1 MLEAFNELMADPTS
15 RAELVGGLVEV
26 LIFIIPAG
34 AYALSFRIPQPLYA
48 ACATAPI
55 VHASS
60 SAMRPTP
67 ISRRIPPTWRA
78 GGTSADLR
86 IIPLQTGGIKGAA
99 L

>member
-34 AYALSFRIPQPLYA
+34 AYALSFRIRASLRRLRYGTDRPRVIIGH
-48 ACATAPI
+48 AT
-55 VHASS
+55 
-60 SAMRPTP
+60 
-67 ISRRIPPTWRA
+67 RRIPPTWRA
-78 GGTSADLR
+78 GGSSADLR

>member
-34 AYALSFRIPQPLYA
+34 AYALSFRIRASLRRLRYGTDRPRVIIGH
-48 ACATAPI
+48 ATN
-55 VHASS
+55 SYE
-60 SAMRPTP
+60 
-67 ISRRIPPTWRA
+67 RRIPPTWRA
-78 GGTSADLR
+78 GGSSADLR